1 MTTVTFTSPVAKNF
15 SVNITPSS
23 ITVNESTTVTVNVTD
38 ADTGAAVEGA
48 MVNLSGCGIATEN
61 TTNATGIATFE
72 VNATETGNITVTVS
86 KDGYN
91 TKEETITVTTGDWN
105 PWDDDGV
112 VTTEEI
118 QEAVNYWVTDT
129 PINGHLITTSEI
141 QELVNMW
148 LTT

>member
-1 MTTVTFTSPVAKNF
+1 MAAKNF
-15 SVNITPSS
+15 SVSITPSS
-23 ITVNESTTVTVNVTD
+23 ITVNESTSVTVNVTD
-38 ADTGAAVEGA
+38 NATGLAVEGA
-48 MVNLSGCGIATEN
+48 TVNLSGCGYTNE
-61 TTNATGIATFE
+61 TLTNATGIATFE

-86 KDGYN
+86 KEGYN

-129 PINGHLITTSEI
+129 PINGHLITTPEI
-141 QELVNMW
+141 QELVYMW